1 MRKLQAWRIS
11 LANIL
16 VVGQKPG
23 LVHKSKST
31 TWNRVSGW
39 IKEDYDWTDIYN
51 LDDEVIFTVEQ
62 TYKYSHI
69 VALGNVASDYLNKL
83 GVRHC
88 KIPHPSRLNRM
99 WNDPQTEIDTV
110 NKLNKYLHFH
120 RNVL

>member
-1 MRKLQAWRIS
+1 M
-11 LANIL
+11 ANIL
-16 VVGQKPG
+16 VVGMKPG
-23 LVHKSKST
+23 LVEKSKSV
-31 TWNRVSGW
+31 TWNKVSEW
-39 IKEDYDWTDIYN
+39 IEQPYDWTNIYN
-51 LDDEVIFTVEQ
+51 LNDEVIFTVEQ

-88 KIPHPSRLNRM
+88 KVPHPSRLNRM

-110 NKLNKYLHFH
+110 NKLNNYLHFH

>member
-1 MRKLQAWRIS
+1 M
-11 LANIL
+11 ANIL

-39 IKEDYDWTDIYN
+39 IKEDYDWTNIYN

-69 VALGNVASDYLNKL
+69 VALGNVASDYL
-83 GVRHC
+83 
-88 KIPHPSRLNRM
+88 SRLNRM
-99 WNDPQTEIDTV
+99 WNNPQTEIDTV